1 MFFNPLFSH
10 DDKLVLKMTKKDNRC
25 NCDSTFKTNYPSV
38 FVRDLSKCIEI
49 ESEQLPPSA
58 VDMEYQTNMKLDY
71 LKFVSDNTSR

>member
-10 DDKLVLKMTKKDNRC
+10 DDKLVLKMTNRC

-38 FVRDLSKCIEI
+38 FVRDLSKCIGI